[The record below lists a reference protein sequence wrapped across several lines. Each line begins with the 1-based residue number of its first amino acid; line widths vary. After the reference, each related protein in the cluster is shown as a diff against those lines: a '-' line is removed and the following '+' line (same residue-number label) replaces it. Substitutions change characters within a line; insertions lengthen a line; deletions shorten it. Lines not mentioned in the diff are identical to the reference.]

1 MKFYLSLLAVLA
13 IIFSGCSGTGGSY
26 SETPPPYT
34 PPGTTANVTEDP
46 IPTDT
51 PPPETTVVDPSL
63 SPPPPPPPP
72 PESGQ
77 PKPWSPGGTAA
88 QPAPRQF
95 PKGTAVPGK
104 PGRVISPYAPYAGEV
119 DVTGFSAGTE
129 VKCPYT
135 GKIFVVP

>member
-1 MKFYLSLLAVLA
+1 MKLFFCLGSVALLLFA
-13 IIFSGCSGTGGSY
+13 GCSGSGGSY

-34 PPGTTANVTEDP
+34 PPSTAATVTEDP

-51 PPPETTVVDPSL
+51 PPVETVVGAPTQTI
-63 SPPPPPPPP
+63 PPPPPPP

-104 PGRVISPYAPYAGEV
+104 AGRVISPYAPYAGEV
-119 DVTGFSAGTE
+119 DVTGFSSGTE

>member
-1 MKFYLSLLAVLA
+1 MKFVFSLGLLASVLC
-13 IIFSGCSGTGGSY
+13 IGCSGTGGSY

-34 PPGTTANVTEDP
+34 PPNATVTEDP
-46 IPTDT
+46 IPTE
-51 PPPETTVVDPSL
+51 PPPTEVTVTDPIQT
-63 SPPPPPPPP
+63 PPPPPPPP
-72 PESGQ
+72 PETSQ
-77 PKPWSPGGTAA
+77 PKPWTSGGTAA

-119 DVTGFSAGTE
+119 DVTGFSSGTE

>member
-1 MKFYLSLLAVLA
+1 MKLHLVIACLIAVLFA
-13 IIFSGCSGTGGSY
+13 GCSSPGGGY

-34 PPGTTANVTEDP
+34 PPTTNVTEDP

-51 PPPETTVVDPSL
+51 PPTQTVGTDPSL
-63 SPPPPPPPP
+63 PPPPPPPP
-72 PESGQ
+72 PETSQ
-77 PKPWSPGGTAA
+77 PKPWSPGGTVA